1 MGDIVRLKPDLVFR
15 IPPEFEGRSSGYR
28 ADAVVDEAA
37 GSVQMGF
44 RVARIESG
52 GSVDAHVHSFE
63 ESIYVIEGTV
73 TLDTTEGS
81 SELVAGDYA
90 LARPIGEDADVE
102 RMLFLSH
109 RRATLEDLRTLFGG
123 MAGDGP
129 GAFVELDP
137 VPSRCFDGAWA
148 QRADGDEWGKVV
160 VFRSNGKLEVR
171 IESARGRARILALLE
186 GIGCE
191 GDAP

>member
-1 MGDIVRLKPDLVFR
+1 MCRALFASVVLACALPACAREADDPARVALERDREGDLAPLEFPRAAVRAPL
-15 IPPEFEGRSSGYR
+15 PPGYR
-28 ADAVVDEAA
+28 A
-37 GSVQMGF
+37 
-44 RVARIESG
+44 
-52 GSVDAHVHSFE
+52 
-63 ESIYVIEGTV
+63 
-73 TLDTTEGS
+73 
-81 SELVAGDYA
+81 LVAGDYA